1 MVQFC
6 KKHNKM
12 KSLKIF
18 FIVLNILMWNSIYS
32 QNYLTK
38 IKRNM
43 TEYQVSDSL
52 KKMLI
57 NYIINDFSKY
67 SDSLIYFL
75 IDANGYKYLG
85 ASSTNTDTC
94 VIHIGIITKLL
105 PSTEKEIKGFFKLNN
120 KLFLVINGHKDFLY
134 PTDSIKEVE
143 YKKVIITKKDPL
155 EALLEELYYLNGDD
169 VPFWL
174 FGCKDGELYLID
186 YWKNYNL
193 QKW

>member
-1 MVQFC
+1 M
-6 KKHNKM
+6 KKFY
-12 KSLKIF
+12 F
-18 FIVLNILMWNSIYS
+18 FIILNIFMWNSIYS

-38 IKRNM
+38 IKRNLI
-43 TEYQVSDSL
+43 EYQVSDSL

-57 NYIINDFSKY
+57 DYIINDFSKY

-85 ASSTNTDTC
+85 SSSTNTDTC

-120 KLFLVINGHKDFLY
+120 KLFFVINGHKDFLY

-143 YKKVIITKKDPL
+143 YRQYIKKEQVKNDILYL
-155 EALLEELYYLNGDD
+155 EPYEDD
-169 VPFWL
+169 VPVWYFVY
-174 FGCKDGELYLID
+174 KDGEF
-186 YWKNYNL
+186 NL
-193 QKW
+193 TYYSNKYELTK